1 MYSQVVFF
9 GGPLLALIVGASYLA
24 KSDSGASMWRRILTS
39 AYGPSVA
46 AIFVLAVF
54 AWPDQYRFQQVG
66 VNALLG
72 LQLVPLA
79 LLVASLRWYP
89 GSRKLHIFLV
99 PLALVGW
106 LWSFALAF
114 LLVHG
119 E

>member
-1 MYSQVVFF
+1 MYSQVIFF
-9 GGPLLALIVGASYLA
+9 GGPLLSLIVGASYLA
-24 KSDSGASMWRRILTS
+24 KSDSGASMWLRLLTS
-39 AYGPSVA
+39 AYGPSIA

-54 AWPDQYRFQQVG
+54 AWPQQYRFQQAG

-89 GSRKLHIFLV
+89 GSRRLHVLLV

-106 LWSFALAF
+106 LWSLALAY
-114 LLVHG
+114 LAVHG